1 MEGADRTLAG
11 TRRRPRALQCRQRTR
26 KAIAEVKAP
35 HLQKRDTQPT
45 GFGPKCDHHRQGS
58 VARQPSANRSASP
71 SDGRAA
77 RRGTARSPPFS
88 PAHPRVT
95 DSRTSLHTIVCTDLG
110 PIVRGTRPCA
120 GVPHR
125 SPGRLYIGMT
135 RSPTN
140 TPPQHDQEMPSTRPL
155 LVDVMHAAEIL
166 SLSRSTIYQLIWTD
180 QLTPT
185 RIGRS
190 IRFPVK
196 QLEQFVADR
205 IAESER

>member
-1 MEGADRTLAG
+1 
-11 TRRRPRALQCRQRTR
+11 
-26 KAIAEVKAP
+26 
-35 HLQKRDTQPT
+35 
-45 GFGPKCDHHRQGS
+45 
-58 VARQPSANRSASP
+58 
-71 SDGRAA
+71 
-77 RRGTARSPPFS
+77 
-88 PAHPRVT
+88 
-95 DSRTSLHTIVCTDLG
+95 
-110 PIVRGTRPCA
+110 
-120 GVPHR
+120 
-125 SPGRLYIGMT
+125 
-135 RSPTN
+135 
-140 TPPQHDQEMPSTRPL
+140 MPSTRPL